1 MNAECSVTLS
11 LFKLDETVSVLLSEL
26 ESFPAIGT
34 FHLLF
39 GGFGVPYG
47 KVDGMEG
54 GTREGDL
61 KWEKGTGGSRG
72 AACRLKRFQPS
83 LLKCET
89 TDVAIHNLG
98 GPFQVLE
105 AILARSGNW
114 IRWAKKTCLIT

>member
-1 MNAECSVTLS
+1 M
-11 LFKLDETVSVLLSEL
+11 DETVSVLFSEL
-26 ESFPAIGT
+26 ESFSAIGT

-54 GTREGDL
+54 GRREGDL
-61 KWEKGTGGSRG
+61 KWEKGRVGREG
-72 AACRLKRFQPS
+72 AGVQLACRLKRFQPS

-98 GPFQVLE
+98 SRRTLSST
-105 AILARSGNW
+105 RSGDTRSAGDW
-114 IRWAKKTCLIT
+114 IRWAKKDLLIT